1 MLMAESPFT
10 QYAGQTTIVGAKKD
24 PQGNAEGT
32 QYDLAKDGSFDGHT
46 ILVLHLYTGEG
57 FDFAKPTAALVE
69 KGFNV
74 IRHTKPPPAN
84 QLRTELL
91 AASQVWIISSQ
102 VRQLSEEHLNIIDD
116 FFQQG
121 KGVYIWGDNDPYYVD
136 ANAVASKLLGCSM
149 SGNSRGDKVVNEAMS
164 NGQNGF
170 IKHQITTGLE
180 FLYEGIT
187 IAQINYPEEQL
198 IPILRGSDGHVV
210 TACYDSD
217 GKRAILDGGFTRL
230 FLQWDDA
237 GTARFVKNA
246 AAWLVNWERFN
257 NSPNV
262 AKNLQAQRSTS
273 PLKQH
278 STPPMKK
285 QTPVKPKDSTQKPTL
300 RSQGSRWQE

>member
-57 FDFAKPTAALVE
+57 FDFVKPTAALVE

-187 IAQINYPEEQL
+187 IAQIKYSEEQL

-262 AKNLQAQRSTS
+262 AKNLHAQRSTP

>member
-10 QYAGQTTIVGAKKD
+10 QYAGKTTIVGAKKD
-24 PQGNAEGT
+24 SQGNAEGT
-32 QYDLAKDGSFDGHT
+32 QYDLAEDGGFDGHT
-46 ILVLHLYTGEG
+46 ILVLH
-57 FDFAKPTAALVE
+57 FVSCSAFNFAKPKAALVE
-69 KGFNV
+69 KGFSV
-74 IRHTKPPPAN
+74 TMHTTPPSVN
-84 QLRTELL
+84 QLRTELST
-91 AASQVWIISSQ
+91 ASQVWIISSHVQ
-102 VRQLSEEHLNIIDD
+102 QLSSEHLDVIND

-121 KGVYIWGDNDPYYVD
+121 KGVYIWGDNDPYYAD

-149 SGNSRGDKVVNEAMS
+149 SGDSYGGKVVNEARS

-187 IAQINYPEEQL
+187 VAQIHYSEEQL
-198 IPILRGSDGHVV
+198 IPILRGSDGHIV

-230 FLQWDDA
+230 HDAYWNDA
-237 GTARFVKNA
+237 GTGRFVKNA

-262 AKNLQAQRSTS
+262 AGNMRSQGRRH
-273 PLKQH
+273 QH
-278 STPPMKK
+278 STPPMKE
-285 QTPVKPKDSTQKPTL
+285 QPPVKPKDSTQKPTL
-300 RSQGSRWQE
+300 RSQGSNWKK

>member
-1 MLMAESPFT
+1 MAESPFT
-10 QYAGQTTIVGAKKD
+10 QYAGQTTVLGAKKD

>member
-10 QYAGQTTIVGAKKD
+10 QYAGKTTIVGAKKD
-24 PQGNAEGT
+24 SQGNAEGT
-32 QYDLAKDGSFDGHT
+32 QYDLAEDGGFDGHT
-46 ILVLHLYTGEG
+46 ILVLHLYTDKD
-57 FDFAKPTAALVE
+57 FDFVKPTAALVE

-74 IRHTKPPPAN
+74 IRHTTPPPVN
-84 QLRTELL
+84 QLRTELS
-91 AASQVWIISSQ
+91 AASQVWIISSDRQ
-102 VRQLSEEHLNIIDD
+102 QLSGEHLNVIND

-121 KGVYIWGDNDPYYVD
+121 KGVYIWGDNDPLYAD

-149 SGNSRGDKVVNEAMS
+149 SGNSMGNKVVNEAMS

-180 FLYEGIT
+180 FLYEGHT
-187 IAQINYPEEQL
+187 IAQIHYSEEQL
-198 IPILRGSDGHVV
+198 IPILRGSDGHIV

-230 FLQWDDA
+230 YMKWDDA

-262 AKNLQAQRSTS
+262 SGNMWSQGRRN
-273 PLKQH
+273 KQ
-278 STPPMKK
+278 STPLMKE
-285 QTPVKPKDSTQKPTL
+285 QPPVKPKDSTQKPTL
-300 RSQGSRWQE
+300 RSQGSNWKK